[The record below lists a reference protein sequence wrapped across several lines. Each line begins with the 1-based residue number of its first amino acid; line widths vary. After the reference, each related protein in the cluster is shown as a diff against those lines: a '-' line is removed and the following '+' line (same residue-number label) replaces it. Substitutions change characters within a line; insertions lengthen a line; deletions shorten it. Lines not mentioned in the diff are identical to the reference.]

1 MNATAHAGVVG
12 RIGPNAITRV
22 AEVLPQVIGEA
33 GTLKLFELAGLAQY
47 LRQPPQDMVDEAEV
61 TRLHWQL
68 QQTLGADVTR
78 IVARQ
83 AGLRTAN
90 YLLQCRI
97 PKPVQALLKLLPA
110 RLASHVLLSAIR
122 GHAWTF
128 SGSGV
133 FTAKAG
139 KPVVLRIR
147 NNPMCRGITTTEPS
161 CDFYTATF
169 EHLFQVLVHRRAKVI
184 EVECESS
191 GGSECRFEVRW

>member
-1 MNATAHAGVVG
+1 MAHTDAG

-22 AEVLPQVIGEA
+22 AEVLPHVIGEP
-33 GTLKLFELAGLAQY
+33 GRLKLFQLAGLAHY
-47 LRQPPQDMVDEAEV
+47 LQQPPKDMVDEAEV

-68 QQTLGADVTR
+68 QQSLGSDVTR

-90 YLLQCRI
+90 YLLQFRI
-97 PKPVQALLKLLPA
+97 PKAVQSLLQVLPA
-110 RLASHVLLSAIR
+110 RLASRVLLSAIR

-133 FTAKAG
+133 FSAKAG
-139 KPVVLRIR
+139 RPVVLRIR
-147 NNPMCRGITTTEPS
+147 DNPMCRGIKTTEPC
-161 CDFYTATF
+161 CDFYAATF
-169 EHLFQVLVHRRAKVI
+169 EHLFQVLVHPQAKVT

>member
-1 MNATAHAGVVG
+1 MGHAGTAG

-22 AEVLPQVIGEA
+22 AEVLPQVIGEV
-33 GTLKLFELAGLAQY
+33 GSLKLFELAGLAHY
-47 LRQPPQDMVDEAEV
+47 LQQPPQDMVDEAEV

-68 QQTLGADVTR
+68 QQSLGSDVTR

-90 YLLQCRI
+90 YLLQFRI
-97 PKPVQALLKLLPA
+97 PKPVQALLKVLPA
-110 RLASHVLLSAIR
+110 RLASRVLLSAIR

-139 KPVVLRIR
+139 QPVVLRIR
-147 NNPMCRGITTTEPS
+147 DNPMCRGITTAEPS
-161 CDFYTATF
+161 CDFYAATF
-169 EHLFQVLVHRRAKVI
+169 EHLFQVLVHHQAKVT

>member
-1 MNATAHAGVVG
+1 MAHVGTAG

-22 AEVLPQVIGEA
+22 AEVLPQVIGEV
-33 GTLKLFELAGLAQY
+33 GSLKLFELAGLAHY
-47 LRQPPQDMVDEAEV
+47 LQQPPQDMVDEAEV

-68 QQTLGADVTR
+68 QQSLGSDITR

-90 YLLQCRI
+90 YLLQFRI
-97 PKPVQALLKLLPA
+97 PKPVQALLKVLPA
-110 RLASHVLLSAIR
+110 RLASRVLLSAIR

-128 SGSGV
+128 SGSGI
-133 FTAKAG
+133 FTAQAG
-139 KPVVLRIR
+139 QPVVLRIR
-147 NNPMCRGITTTEPS
+147 DNPMCRGITTAEPS
-161 CDFYTATF
+161 CDFYAATF
-169 EHLFQVLVHRRAKVI
+169 EHLFQVLVHHQTKVT

>member
-1 MNATAHAGVVG
+1 MAHAGAEG

-22 AEVLPQVIGEA
+22 AEVLPEVIGEQ
-33 GTLKLFELAGLAQY
+33 GRFKLFQLAGLAHY
-47 LRQPPQDMVDEAEV
+47 LQQPPQDMVNEAEV

-68 QQTLGADVTR
+68 QQSLGVEVTR

-90 YLLQCRI
+90 YLLQYRI
-97 PKPVQALLKLLPA
+97 PKPVQAVLKVLPA
-110 RLASHVLLSAIR
+110 SLASRVLLSAIR

-139 KPVVLRIR
+139 QPVVLRIR
-147 NNPMCRGITTTEPS
+147 DNPMCRGITTPEPS
-161 CDFYTATF
+161 CDFYAATF
-169 EHLFQVLVHRRAKVI
+169 EHLFQVLVHRQAKVT

-191 GGSECRFEVRW
+191 GGNECRFEVR

>member
-1 MNATAHAGVVG
+1 MAHAGAEG

-22 AEVLPQVIGEA
+22 AEVLPEVIGEQ
-33 GTLKLFELAGLAQY
+33 GRFKLFQLAGLAHY
-47 LRQPPQDMVDEAEV
+47 LQQPPQDMVNEAEV

-68 QQTLGADVTR
+68 QQSLGVEVTR

-90 YLLQCRI
+90 YLLQYRI
-97 PKPVQALLKLLPA
+97 PKPVQAVLKVLPA
-110 RLASHVLLSAIR
+110 SLASRVLLSAIR

-139 KPVVLRIR
+139 QPVVLRIR
-147 NNPMCRGITTTEPS
+147 DNPMCRGITTPEPS
-161 CDFYTATF
+161 CDFYAATF
-169 EHLFQVLVHRRAKVI
+169 EHLFQVLVHRQAKVT

-191 GGSECRFEVRW
+191 GGNECRFEVRW